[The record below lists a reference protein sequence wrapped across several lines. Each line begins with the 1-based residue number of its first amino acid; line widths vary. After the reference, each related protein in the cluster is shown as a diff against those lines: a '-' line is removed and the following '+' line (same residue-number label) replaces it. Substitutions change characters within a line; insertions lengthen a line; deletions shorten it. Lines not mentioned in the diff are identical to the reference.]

1 VTHKTQQKQSVS
13 LWLQEQM
20 TWGSLDGS
28 SFDSEVSK
36 TKLIVSN
43 KSNFMLVWVID
54 NYSISP
60 FGPRISIHRDKKHL
74 ERWISLHY
82 FVLAYTMYHC
92 NNKKWQKKTKQ
103 YVYLYICYFW
113 NFWHTV
119 FWYGTIKSNSKSVA
133 ELVPYLIW
141 LGSLHKKFVY
151 TRHKRTLISD
161 WLIIG
166 TSPIFGLSVE
176 NRNQ

>member
-43 KSNFMLVWVID
+43 KSNFMLVWVIN

-60 FGPRISIHRDKKHL
+60 FSPRISIHGDKKHL

-92 NNKKWQKKTKQ
+92 NNKKWQKKNKQ

-119 FWYGTIKSNSKSVA
+119 FWYGTIKSN
-133 ELVPYLIW
+133 I
-141 LGSLHKKFVY
+141 
-151 TRHKRTLISD
+151 
-161 WLIIG
+161 
-166 TSPIFGLSVE
+166 
-176 NRNQ
+176 